1 MEIRPLT
8 AADLP
13 FLRRMLDA
21 AAFWRP
27 MPTSPLPRVREFV
40 VRPILRMLVRNY
52 LGLYHRDWGRPGD
65 AGSIA
70 EIDGRPVGAVWYR
83 LFTEASHGDGYIDE
97 RTPELAI
104 AVENG
109 YRGRGVGRALL
120 RRIEEQARADG
131 LERIGLSVDADNP
144 ARNLYA
150 SVGYR
155 ELAPDDPEGRMVLD
169 LRTPSSG
176 SLAAAG
182 RLDELEEADV
192 SG

>member
-1 MEIRPLT
+1 VEIRPLT
-8 AADLP
+8 ADDLP

-27 MPTSPLPRVREFV
+27 MPTSPLPRLRQLVL
-40 VRPILRMLVRNY
+40 RPILRMLVRNY

-65 AGSIA
+65 VGVIG
-70 EIDGRPVGAVWYR
+70 EIDGRPVGAAWYR

-120 RRIEEQARADG
+120 LRIEEQARADG

-144 ARNLYA
+144 ARKLYE
-150 SVGYR
+150 SVAYR
-155 ELAPDDPEGRMVLD
+155 ELGPHDPEGRMVLD
-169 LRTPSSG
+169 LN
-176 SLAAAG
+176 
-182 RLDELEEADV
+182 RLEAD
-192 SG
+192 S

>member
-1 MEIRPLT
+1 MDIRALT
-8 AADLP
+8 TDDLP

-27 MPTSPLPRVREFV
+27 MPSAPLRRVRQLML
-40 VRPILRMLVRNY
+40 RPVLRVLVRSY

-65 AGSIA
+65 TGFVA

-104 AVENG
+104 AVEDG
-109 YRGRGVGRALL
+109 YRGRGIGRALL
-120 RRIEEQARADG
+120 LRIEEQARDDG
-131 LERIGLSVDADNP
+131 LGRIGLSVDADNP
-144 ARNLYA
+144 AKALYV

-169 LRTPSSG
+169 LR
-176 SLAAAG
+176 A
-182 RLDELEEADV
+182 
-192 SG
+192 